1 MKGCEGDVTRGG
13 LASAASSVAMHSG
26 CTGAREAAGQHEAV
40 ETEGGGAWRGAV
52 GGCVLRQRVA
62 CVRRGRGWVW
72 LLSYGRAVRGQRG

>member
-13 LASAASSVAMHSG
+13 LTSAACSVSVCSG

-40 ETEGGGAWRGAV
+40 ETEVGGAWRGAV

-62 CVRRGRGWVW
+62 CVRRGERVG
-72 LLSYGRAVRGQRG
+72 LAA